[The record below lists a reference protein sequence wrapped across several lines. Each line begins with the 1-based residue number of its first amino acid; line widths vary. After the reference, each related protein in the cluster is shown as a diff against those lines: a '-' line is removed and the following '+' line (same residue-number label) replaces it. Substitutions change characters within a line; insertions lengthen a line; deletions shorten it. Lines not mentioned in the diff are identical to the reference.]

1 MSEYNEDS
9 NISATSK
16 KNNEKSVDIFH
27 EDKSV
32 IEELSNIILN
42 YNEQN
47 ENKEQNLKDLDSK
60 NEIRKSYKKTENLT
74 AQSIKES
81 FDITKIKANDIQLK
95 SNLKE
100 EIYLN
105 LKSKEIK
112 DEDIY
117 ISKLKISQKN

>member
-32 IEELSNIILN
+32 IEELSNLILN

-60 NEIRKSYKKTENLT
+60 NEFRSTYKKTENLT
-74 AQSIKES
+74 AESIKKS